1 MSRLTVASTYFISNQ
16 RSKEDRGKRNLAD
29 EPVVDLTVPQL
40 SRFLLRELVTS
51 NIELEFNCP

>member
-1 MSRLTVASTYFISNQ
+1 MSRLTVASTYFIST
-16 RSKEDRGKRNLAD
+16 SDPKEDRGKRNLAD